1 MIRRTEFDP
10 MSMTATGGP
19 RSSRPRAPCPARLGA
34 LAPANEAAGG
44 RVFKRFS
51 TAGQAWI
58 GHEIFMGIERLLT
71 GCGLYARRGAVRQ
84 ELPALLVV
92 LEIGHHDLVEHLLVH
107 GRIEHRAEHLDP
119 AIEVARH
126 EVGGGNVH
134 RSLRVRQRMAG
145 PEAIDPAMLEEAADD
160 RFDPDAIGEPG
171 HAGPQATDTAHD
183 EIDLDAG
190 ARGGVERVDDLRVD
204 QRIHLHPDCRRTP
217 GLDTDDLL
225 AHVNEDARSES

>member
-71 GCGLYARRGAVRQ
+71 GCGLYARLGAVRQ
-84 ELPALLVV
+84 EIPDLLVV
-92 LEIGHHDLVEHLLVH
+92 LEISNHNLVAHLLVH
-107 GRIEHRAEHLDP
+107 GWIEYPTE
-119 AIEVARH
+119 
-126 EVGGGNVH
+126 
-134 RSLRVRQRMAG
+134 
-145 PEAIDPAMLEEAADD
+145 
-160 RFDPDAIGEPG
+160 
-171 HAGPQATDTAHD
+171 
-183 EIDLDAG
+183 
-190 ARGGVERVDDLRVD
+190 
-204 QRIHLHPDCRRTP
+204 HPDP
-217 GLDTDDLL
+217 
-225 AHVNEDARSES
+225 